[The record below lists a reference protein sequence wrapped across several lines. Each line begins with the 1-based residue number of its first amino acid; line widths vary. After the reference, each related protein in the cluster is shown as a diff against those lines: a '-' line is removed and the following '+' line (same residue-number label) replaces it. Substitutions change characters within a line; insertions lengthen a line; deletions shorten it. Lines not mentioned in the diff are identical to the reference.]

1 MPKKYNN
8 ILKYNHGEK
17 SIKVQID
24 FYADTKSL
32 FEKMDTCYNNPKKSS
47 RTKIN
52 INTLLLLF
60 DCLVIIHF
68 I

>member
-17 SIKVQID
+17 STKVQID

-32 FEKMDTCYNNPKKSS
+32 FEKMDTCYNNPKKLS